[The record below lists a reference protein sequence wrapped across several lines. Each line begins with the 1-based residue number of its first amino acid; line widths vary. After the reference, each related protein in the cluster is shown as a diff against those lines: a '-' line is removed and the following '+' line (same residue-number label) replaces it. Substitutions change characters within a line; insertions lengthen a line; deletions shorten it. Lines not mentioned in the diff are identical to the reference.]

1 MDLKFLCFLFL
12 CFFFFYFFIN
22 EYCSLYSS
30 TKYMNCTHLCENTV
44 PNTHRVVHF
53 LWKVP
58 QFRED
63 SQLKKLLSI
72 HMENLREHFPFDHNE
87 RNDIFEPIALIW
99 LHAVLYS
106 QKKIE
111 VLPILKRYLRTDFRK
126 LCWRCLCVFHST
138 FKTGKQHVYVIFRS
152 HMYCELFSCAHVGV
166 KSLSFVFDLLMG
178 GAEFSELLFLFSIPL
193 WKPLRLPPPSVK
205 YGDEI
210 WKLSYTER
218 NNNALL
224 LSLLINSCCST
235 SQIVILLKYLCGKDV
250 QFTTDEYYW
259 KRIRSSCTFTFI
271 NTLGPV

>member
-1 MDLKFLCFLFL
+1 M
-12 CFFFFYFFIN
+12 
-22 EYCSLYSS
+22 YSS

-63 SQLKKLLSI
+63 SQFKKLLSI

-87 RNDIFEPIALIW
+87 RNDIFEPITLIW

-111 VLPILKRYLRTDFRK
+111 ILPILKRYLRTDFRK

-178 GAEFSELLFLFSIPL
+178 GAKFAFVSLLNPTLKTI
-193 WKPLRLPPPSVK
+193 KTPPPAVK
-205 YGDEI
+205 DGDEI
-210 WKLSYTER
+210 RKLSYTER

-259 KRIRSSCTFTFI
+259 KRIRSSCTFI